1 MQKKIIKISSI
12 IFILVISYIF
22 YEMTSI
28 STKIINRDLITVN
41 LNNIRNPQIKKVM
54 RYLDNQYAS
63 LLLKV
68 SKNAKLYYDNTD
80 ERESFSQTKIIK
92 KTNNFSSNLYPLE
105 NNGKNW
111 TRNYAGHSSNRF
123 SSLKKINKNNINKL
137 SVAWK
142 YKISDKGI
150 YDIQSNAIVADNKI
164 YIPSYD
170 KKIICLD
177 AKSGKLLWDFTLYDG
192 APRRGMVYLNKKS
205 N

>member
-1 MQKKIIKISSI
+1 
-12 IFILVISYIF
+12 
-22 YEMTSI
+22 MTSI
-28 STKIINRDLITVN
+28 STKIINRDLITFN

-80 ERESFSQTKIIK
+80 ERENFSQIKIIK

-123 SSLKKINKNNINKL
+123 
-137 SVAWK
+137 
-142 YKISDKGI
+142 
-150 YDIQSNAIVADNKI
+150 
-164 YIPSYD
+164 
-170 KKIICLD
+170 
-177 AKSGKLLWDFTLYDG
+177 
-192 APRRGMVYLNKKS
+192 
-205 N
+205 